1 MKTTV
6 RTQSDVD
13 CSSGA
18 TLAGNSKFPSKATWA
33 AHGRRWK
40 FLLLLLPGFYTA
52 SMDLTIVATA
62 QPFIASHF
70 QALNQLSWIGTAF
83 TLTDTAFV
91 PVFGQLA
98 DVFGR
103 FAALELAVAIMS
115 LGGVLCAAAP
125 AWPVLVLGRALQG
138 VGTAGMSTCSL
149 IILADKVSL
158 KEQAF
163 NTSIFHF
170 LIGVAYATG
179 PLIGGYMTKVHWR
192 YVFVLLS
199 ALSGFSI
206 ITIAFLR
213 PDLKKGRCSLTHPRS
228 GQTHLQSFLG
238 GCACIDFI
246 GTASFVCGVLLIL
259 LATSW
264 GGSEYPW
271 ASPAVLVPLVVGPL
285 LLVFFVFYQ
294 RSMAAVHRLTEK
306 FPQTM
311 PLVPYHLFQEKDVTL
326 VCIISAAT
334 GAALYSCF
342 YFAGVYFTMVENLD
356 PGKAGLQLLFYV
368 PGIGVGVYTAIMMC
382 NVYPRQTIW
391 PLLLGTIV
399 ETGSIGALAWAI
411 SAREKTAVNILMGVA
426 GFGTGIRFMPEN
438 LHLTGM
444 YRDRIAVILA
454 LLSFAGPFGGTIA
467 LTVMGSVF
475 QNKMSG
481 YFEGGNGSSGFDIN
495 SAAALDAINNLEPEK
510 LEHFRSAAADA
521 VSLAFISIIPFLA
534 ISIIAALMLGNVW
547 ISKDKEKPK
556 KGESTG
562 EMAADPDVAMQ
573 DQTQSVQRDGRP
585 DVLTGMYF
593 RAILRLTVAAERH
606 PGPLEVRLDR
616 PGQAVAHVQ
625 DSST

>member
-1 MKTTV
+1 
-6 RTQSDVD
+6 
-13 CSSGA
+13 
-18 TLAGNSKFPSKATWA
+18 
-33 AHGRRWK
+33 
-40 FLLLLLPGFYTA
+40 
-52 SMDLTIVATA
+52 
-62 QPFIASHF
+62 
-70 QALNQLSWIGTAF
+70 
-83 TLTDTAFV
+83 
-91 PVFGQLA
+91 
-98 DVFGR
+98 
-103 FAALELAVAIMS
+103 
-115 LGGVLCAAAP
+115 
-125 AWPVLVLGRALQG
+125 
-138 VGTAGMSTCSL
+138 
-149 IILADKVSL
+149 
-158 KEQAF
+158 
-163 NTSIFHF
+163 
-170 LIGVAYATG
+170 
-179 PLIGGYMTKVHWR
+179 MTNVHWR

-199 ALSGFSI
+199 ALSGLSI
-206 ITIAFLR
+206 LTIAFLR
-213 PDLKKGRCSLTHPRS
+213 PDLKNGRFSLTHPRS
-228 GQTHLQSFLG
+228 GQTHFRSFLS

-246 GTASFVCGVLLIL
+246 GTGSFVGGVLLIL

-271 ASPAVLVPLVVGPL
+271 ASPAVLIPLIVGPL

-294 RSMAAVHRLTEK
+294 RSMAPGHWLAKK

-411 SAREKTAVNILMGVA
+411 SAREKTTVNILMGVA

-495 SAAALDAINNLEPEK
+495 SAAALDAINSLEPEK

-521 VSLAFISIIPFLA
+521 VSLAFVSIIPFLS

-547 ISKDKEKPK
+547 ISKEKKKAK
-556 KGESTG
+556 KGTTSASETIVDS
-562 EMAADPDVAMQ
+562 DVGMQ

-585 DVLTGMYF
+585 DVLTGVYF
-593 RAILRLTVAAERH
+593 YAVLRRTVAAEKH

-616 PGQAVAHVQ
+616 PASTLRE
-625 DSST
+625 DSDETLTEKANTVVSNGKRSNKPWV